1 MSGTVLVAVDGP
13 VGRVTLDDP
22 DHLNAVDTSM
32 LDAVA
37 EAVDRLSADPAV
49 RVIALGGTGRGFCAG
64 ANLSGGADQVGAEV
78 DTGTLGAV
86 GRAIRAITGSPT
98 PTVAVVH
105 GVAAGV
111 GVSLAVACDYVLAGE
126 AASFVLAFA
135 RIGLMPDGGATA
147 LVAASVGRTR
157 ALRMAMTGEKVDGRT
172 AQAWGLVSECVPD
185 QDLPARAEAVLAQ
198 LGGSAP
204 EAAARTSAA
213 INAASLDLDAALA
226 IEEAGQAELLA
237 SADFREGVAAF
248 LAKRPARFSGR
259 PASGG

>member
-1 MSGTVLVAVDGP
+1 MSDAVVVTVDGP

-32 LDAVA
+32 LDALA
-37 EAVDRLSADPAV
+37 DAVTHLSADPEV
-49 RVIALGGTGRGFCAG
+49 RVIVLEGAGRGFCAG
-64 ANLSGGADQVGAEV
+64 ANLSGGADGVGAEV
-78 DTGTLGAV
+78 DTGTLEAV
-86 GRAIRAITGSPT
+86 GRAIRAIVGSRT
-98 PTVAVVH
+98 PTVALVH

-172 AQAWGLVSECVPD
+172 AEAWGLVSECVAD
-185 QDLPARAEAVLAQ
+185 EDFPARAAALLAQ
-198 LGGSAP
+198 LAGSAP

-213 INAASLDLDAALA
+213 INAASLDLDAALET
-226 IEEAGQAELLA
+226 EEAGQAELLA
-237 SADFREGVAAF
+237 GADFREGVAAF
-248 LAKRPARFSGR
+248 LAKRPARFGAG
-259 PASGG
+259 PASEG